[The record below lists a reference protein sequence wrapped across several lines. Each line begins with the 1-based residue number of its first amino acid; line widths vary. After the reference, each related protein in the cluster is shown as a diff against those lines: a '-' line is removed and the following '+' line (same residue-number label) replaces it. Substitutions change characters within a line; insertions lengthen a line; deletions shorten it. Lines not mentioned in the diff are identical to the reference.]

1 MLLFQSNVNF
11 KPHHV
16 DILRKVVRVLT
27 PFLKAT
33 QQLSRDD
40 ACISEVVPII
50 TQLRLE
56 LGNITDKDQ
65 GVKGLM
71 RKLLDGVET
80 RLGGLEKEEMYALS
94 CSTDPRSWMSGFF
107 HKSSMVEARLL
118 LIQKVKEEI
127 ESAGLKEP
135 GRQAATPVAAGEEE
149 TWEQRVK
156 RSKLERQEEARV
168 ASGHLLETT
177 VESLVDGYLFSDIQ
191 EHCLKF
197 WAAQEPLLR
206 AKGPAGQAL
215 LAVVRRYLAAPAT
228 STAVERLFSV
238 AGLIL
243 EDRRNKL
250 SPGTLDRLLFV
261 RESLLLGTSKLE
273 W

>member
-1 MLLFQSNVNF
+1 M
-11 KPHHV
+11 
-16 DILRKVVRVLT
+16 
-27 PFLKAT
+27 
-33 QQLSRDD
+33 
-40 ACISEVVPII
+40 VPII

-94 CSTDPRSWMSGFF
+94 CSTDPRLACAFIFFISFSIPRSWMSGFF

-156 RSKLERQEEARV
+156 RSKLERQEEV
-168 ASGHLLETT
+168 GLAS
-177 VESLVDGYLFSDIQ
+177 SLNLFIQ
-191 EHCLKF
+191 
-197 WAAQEPLLR
+197 
-206 AKGPAGQAL
+206 
-215 LAVVRRYLAAPAT
+215 
-228 STAVERLFSV
+228 SS
-238 AGLIL
+238 
-243 EDRRNKL
+243 
-250 SPGTLDRLLFV
+250 
-261 RESLLLGTSKLE
+261 
-273 W
+273 